1 MGRAALLSGCAGTQ
15 PALCAGD
22 SPHFT
27 VDKLRANP
35 TGFRVSAA
43 QSKSLKKFLKDEY
56 LDKKTNEIVDGRRLV
71 AMIDDDKLNAF
82 NELMGYYMIATSEL
96 DTPDQEIIDKYH
108 GLTQIEDQFREMK
121 GTLEARP
128 VFVNTPEHI
137 HAHLLVCFIALT
149 MMRLVQRRIAM
160 AEPKGDAGGR
170 PQVVLRHVGRAA
182 VKGAARM
189 AGAASSGRPI
199 PDGERVTRV
208 NIGSNRSFQK
218 MKWQSRG
225 RTGLSLYL

>member
-1 MGRAALLSGCAGTQ
+1 MTYELLFCPIEAQAVGDRPREVYEAMKCSEQAVPLWAVSCFSGSFDAASKGAETRHQKVLRRGIKRCALRPPDTAIRGEFRDGGCLEATQVYKYLSR
-15 PALCAGD
+15 
-22 SPHFT
+22 

-35 TGFRVSAA
+35 AGFRVSAA
-43 QSKSLKKFLKDEY
+43 QPKS
-56 LDKKTNEIVDGRRLV
+56 
-71 AMIDDDKLNAF
+71 
-82 NELMGYYMIATSEL
+82 
-96 DTPDQEIIDKYH
+96 
-108 GLTQIEDQFREMK
+108 
-121 GTLEARP
+121 
-128 VFVNTPEHI
+128 
-137 HAHLLVCFIALT
+137 
-149 MMRLVQRRIAM
+149 
-160 AEPKGDAGGR
+160 DAGGR

>member
-1 MGRAALLSGCAGTQ
+1 MTAVWGLSPRVQ
-15 PALCAGD
+15 RQVPAQVQDRPARGHAC
-22 SPHFT
+22 
-27 VDKLRANP
+27 
-35 TGFRVSAA
+35 
-43 QSKSLKKFLKDEY
+43 
-56 LDKKTNEIVDGRRLV
+56 
-71 AMIDDDKLNAF
+71 
-82 NELMGYYMIATSEL
+82 
-96 DTPDQEIIDKYH
+96 QE
-108 GLTQIEDQFREMK
+108 GQERE
-121 GTLEARP
+121 GEARKTQ
-128 VFVNTPEHI
+128 VHGEGGR
-137 HAHLLVCFIALT
+137 LLERGVLQARDARTQVVPGL
-149 MMRLVQRRIAM
+149 RGQAQGQPGGLQGLGGAAEERRR
-160 AEPKGDAGGR
+160 GR

>member
-1 MGRAALLSGCAGTQ
+1 
-15 PALCAGD
+15 
-22 SPHFT
+22 
-27 VDKLRANP
+27 
-35 TGFRVSAA
+35 
-43 QSKSLKKFLKDEY
+43 
-56 LDKKTNEIVDGRRLV
+56 
-71 AMIDDDKLNAF
+71 MIDDDKLNAF

-149 MMRLVQRRIAM
+149 RMRLVQRRIAM

-199 PDGERVTRV
+199 PDGELVRRGHMPRPRGARRESSPSHLHERRRLGSQSEGQGVLRRKHIKLWLLFHATRV

-218 MKWQSRG
+218 
-225 RTGLSLYL
+225 

>member
-1 MGRAALLSGCAGTQ
+1 
-15 PALCAGD
+15 
-22 SPHFT
+22 
-27 VDKLRANP
+27 
-35 TGFRVSAA
+35 
-43 QSKSLKKFLKDEY
+43 
-56 LDKKTNEIVDGRRLV
+56 
-71 AMIDDDKLNAF
+71 
-82 NELMGYYMIATSEL
+82 
-96 DTPDQEIIDKYH
+96 
-108 GLTQIEDQFREMK
+108 MK
-121 GTLEARP
+121 GTLEVPAR
-128 VFVNTPEHI
+128 VREHPG
-137 HAHLLVCFIALT
+137 AHPRAPPGLLHRAHDDAARAAQDCDGGAEE
-149 MMRLVQRRIAM
+149 RR
-160 AEPKGDAGGR
+160 GGR